1 MNQGQNNQRKKTLLD
16 DWRQPHPATLQPM
29 QGGKYPAQGVFQQKN
44 NGAIV
49 FKINDG
55 VFNRD
60 QKTNH
65 KEVELGYSDRGILF
79 ESVIEAT
86 NNVNF
91 GTKQMV
97 VQKKQFI
104 KSGGQSKISDNPI
117 VQAMF
122 TIIRDANGVVT
133 LVYTKGDYK
142 APLVFRGPNDTVLY
156 MKNEAGEKV
165 EDKGTISRWAARAW
179 ARFHCDVL
187 NDMERA
193 AWEPRAPRENQ
204 GGTGGG
210 NNYNGGGNNN
220 SGGGGGGGNTN
231 FDNFDDDVAF

>member
-1 MNQGQNNQRKKTLLD
+1 MNQGTNNQRKKTLLD

-29 QGGKYPAQGVFQQKN
+29 SGGKYPAQGVFQQKN

-65 KEVELGYSDRGILF
+65 KEVELGYSDRGVLF
-79 ESVIEAT
+79 EAVVEAT
-86 NNVNF
+86 NNAEF
-91 GTKQMV
+91 GTKQIV

-122 TIIRDANGVVT
+122 TIIRDANGVIT
-133 LVYTKGDYK
+133 LVYSKGDFK

-156 MKNEAGEKV
+156 MKNAAGEKV
-165 EDKGTISRWAARAW
+165 EDKGTMSRWAARAW
-179 ARFHCDVL
+179 VQFHQRVL
-187 NDMERA
+187 DEMERA
-193 AWEPRAPRENQ
+193 AWEPRPPREGQ
-204 GGTGGG
+204 GNGGG
-210 NNYNGGGNNN
+210 NNYNNNGGGGN
-220 SGGGGGGGNTN
+220 SGGGGGGNSS
-231 FDNFDDDVAF
+231 FDDTFDDVEF